1 MARPRT
7 VLVLWNAK
15 ARRGDSRAQAFLEC
29 LRTRGY
35 EPLAPP
41 GCDDPAS
48 FTAVLDQHGPG
59 ADLVAVCG
67 GDGTLNCA
75 LPVLVRLDR
84 PLLFVPSGT
93 ANNFARNQGL
103 PADIEELVGL
113 LEDPRTRRVDIAEAN
128 STPFLTVCG
137 LGLSTLVNE
146 TVAGGA
152 KRLLGPLA
160 FAVQAVRV
168 AWNMRPFRV
177 HMSFVDREPLEVRNV
192 YQVSV
197 CNGRYFAT
205 GLSVTDDATMDDG
218 RLDILCV
225 HFRRWWYGLLFFA
238 MFFRGTAHR
247 LTDVTHVRTRGATLF
262 SHRIHRIDV
271 DGDVKER
278 APVTFRVHG
287 GAVRVVRPDGIEPL

>member
-1 MARPRT
+1 MAPSRT
-7 VLVLWNAK
+7 ILVLWNAK
-15 ARRGDSRAQAFLEC
+15 ARRGDVRAQAFLER
-29 LRTRGY
+29 LRVRGFS
-35 EPLAPP
+35 PLTPE
-41 GCDDPAS
+41 GCDTPTS
-48 FTAVLDQHGPG
+48 FGSILEAHGPR
-59 ADLVAVCG
+59 ADVVAVCG

-75 LPVLVRLDR
+75 LPVLMRLDR

-103 PADIEELVGL
+103 PADLDSLVAL
-113 LEDPRTRRVDIAEAN
+113 LEDPRTRRVDIAVAN
-128 STPFLTVCG
+128 ATPFLTVCG

-160 FAVQAVRV
+160 FAVQALRV

-177 HMSFVDREPLEVRNV
+177 HLSFVDHEPLEVRNV

-225 HFRRWWYGLLFFA
+225 HFRRWWYGLFFFA

-262 SHRIHRIDV
+262 SHRIHRLDV

-278 APVTFRVHG
+278 APVTFRVRG
-287 GAVRVVRPDGIEPL
+287 GAVRVIRADGDQPL